1 MTDTAPER
9 REDETAPE
17 SGPTDR
23 FTALGLSESVIKAIT
38 ALGFEE
44 PTPIQQQAVP
54 AALAGR
60 DVIGQAQTGTGKTAA
75 FGMPLVEKVNPADRN
90 VQAII
95 LCPTRELAVQVAEE
109 LFKLARFRRGITVV
123 PIYGGQPIE
132 RQMTVLRK
140 GAQLVIG
147 TPGRVLDHIHR
158 GTLLLDKV
166 RFAVLDEADEM
177 LDMGFRDDITEILD
191 KTPSDRQT
199 LLFSATISP
208 EIRALAQRY
217 LHDPVEVR
225 SVHRELTVPLTEQV
239 YFEVRESEKIEALSR
254 LLDLSEGGRALVFC
268 NTKRNVDE
276 VVSQLRAR
284 GYSAEGLHGDM
295 KQSQRDRVMARFRAG
310 AIDVLVATDVA
321 ARGID
326 VEEIT
331 TVFNFDLPQDE
342 EYYVHRIGRTG
353 RAGRTGQAF
362 TFVTGREHWK
372 LRDIMKYT
380 KTKIVQRQVP
390 SLADVEEVRTHMFEE
405 RLRRAIAEGGL
416 ERYVARLERLMLE
429 GFSSLEIAAALLRLQ
444 NDEAAGPT
452 EQGGRSRA
460 TPGTVRL
467 VIGAGRNQSVRPRD
481 ILGAFAGETGIPGE
495 SFGLIQVDDDRSS
508 IEVPEAEADR
518 VIEIMSH
525 RRIKGRGITVT
536 R

>member
-1 MTDTAPER
+1 MND
-9 REDETAPE
+9 
-17 SGPTDR
+17 
-23 FTALGLSESVIKAIT
+23 TALGLGDEGTAPVSGMTERFAALGVSDAIVRAVA

-54 AALAGR
+54 AVLSGR

-75 FGMPLVEKVNPADRN
+75 FGMPLVEMVNPADRN
-90 VQAII
+90 VQALII
-95 LCPTRELAVQVAEE
+95 CPTRELAVQVAEE
-109 LFKLARFRRGITVV
+109 LFRLARYRRGLTVV

-132 RQMTVLRK
+132 RQITALRK
-140 GAQLVIG
+140 GAQMVIG
-147 TPGRVLDHIHR
+147 TPGRVLDHIRR
-158 GTLLLDKV
+158 GTLSLGSV

-191 KTPSDRQT
+191 RTPATRQT
-199 LLFSATISP
+199 LLFSATLSP
-208 EIRALAQRY
+208 EIRELAQRY
-217 LHDPVEVR
+217 LRDPVEVR
-225 SVHRELTVPLTEQV
+225 TVHRELTVPQVEQV
-239 YFEVRESEKIEALSR
+239 YFEVRENEKLEALSR

-295 KQSQRDRVMARFRAG
+295 KQNQRDRVMARFRQG
-310 AIDVLVATDVA
+310 VIDLLVATDVA

-353 RAGRTGQAF
+353 RAGRSGRAF

-380 KTKIVQRQVP
+380 QTRIVQRQVP
-390 SLADVEEVRTHMFEE
+390 SLADVEEVRTHMFEDQ
-405 RLRRAIAEGGL
+405 LRRTIASGGL
-416 ERYVARLERLMLE
+416 ERQIARIERLMLE
-429 GFSSLEIAAALLRLQ
+429 GYTSLEIAAALLRLQ
-444 NDEAAGPT
+444 SDEVTGQT
-452 EQGGRSRA
+452 EIGGRPR
-460 TPGTVRL
+460 TPGTIRVH
-467 VIGAGRNQSVRPRD
+467 INAGRNQGVRPRD
-481 ILGAFAGETGIPGE
+481 ILGAFAGETGIAGE
-495 SFGLIQVDDDRSS
+495 LFGLIEVDADRSS
-508 IEVPEAEADR
+508 IEVPEEEVDR
-518 VIEIMSH
+518 VVKVMSR
-525 RRIKGRGITVT
+525 RRIKGRTIEVL